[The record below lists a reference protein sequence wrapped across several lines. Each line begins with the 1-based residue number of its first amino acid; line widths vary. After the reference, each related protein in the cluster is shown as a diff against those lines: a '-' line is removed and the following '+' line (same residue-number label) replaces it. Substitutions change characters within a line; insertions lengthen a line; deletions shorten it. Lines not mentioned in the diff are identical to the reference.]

1 MKKINYCDIVKL
13 LEKHFFKLESHM
25 LYCLLHP
32 HVANVKIAKSDFDQ
46 ISVIFQYLVG
56 STYMKI

>member
-25 LYCLLHP
+25 LYGFLHP
-32 HVANVKIAKSDFDQ
+32 HSANVKIAKNDFDQ